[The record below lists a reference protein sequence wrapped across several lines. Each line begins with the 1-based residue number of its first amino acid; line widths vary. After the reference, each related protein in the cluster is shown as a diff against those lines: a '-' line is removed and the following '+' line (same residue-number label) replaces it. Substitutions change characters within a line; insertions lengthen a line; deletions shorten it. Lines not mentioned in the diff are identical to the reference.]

1 MVKNKDKNKDKNNS
15 DPVQLLQAE
24 IGKKKRRIE
33 RKEKGIEPKP
43 RGKPFEKGFDERR
56 NIKGSKPQTATLL
69 KQMIL
74 DMAGEE
80 MEYLDP
86 YTGKTEKVSAI
97 YFMLRRMMLGKAP
110 ADHTELL
117 NRGFGKVA
125 DETRNLSEIDDF
137 ILNNMDLFTDGQIQR
152 IQKGESKA
160 GILAELLQAA
170 AIVLRSGAAKGKSKD
185 K

>member
-24 IGKKKRRIE
+24 IRKKKRRIE

-69 KQMIL
+69 KQMIM

-97 YFMLRRMMLGKAP
+97 YFMLRRMMLGKAS

-137 ILNNMDLFTDGQIQR
+137 ILNNMDLFTDGQILR
-152 IQKGESKA
+152 IQQGEDKS
-160 GILAELLQAA
+160 
-170 AIVLRSGAAKGKSKD
+170 AIVAEVMRDAANILKTKKE